1 MKLRARA
8 DEPKTTLA
16 LLDRFKS
23 ELVVIEPPRS
33 VEVLGGKLG
42 HGMGVAQRSGHGHRL
57 LVCGSDEYVD
67 RRRRQESSRHP
78 VRAIIPARRSR
89 YGPTWQLNECSMSRS
104 VDRLRSPVTGRER

>member
-42 HGMGVAQRSGHGHRL
+42 HGMGVAQWSGHDIVSWSAGWINMLTAAGAKSHRVTRCL
-57 LVCGSDEYVD
+57 SDH
-67 RRRRQESSRHP
+67 SCWT
-78 VRAIIPARRSR
+78 IP
-89 YGPTWQLNECSMSRS
+89 
-104 VDRLRSPVTGRER
+104 LRDDLGAE

>member
-42 HGMGVAQRSGHGHRL
+42 HSMGVAQWSGQGHRL
-57 LVCGSDEYVD
+57 LVGGLDEYVD
-67 RRRRQESSRHP
+67 RRGRQESSRHP
-78 VRAIIPARRSR
+78 LLERSFPLAVPLR
-89 YGPTWQLNECSMSRS
+89 DIRELNKCSS
-104 VDRLRSPVTGRER
+104 

>member
-42 HGMGVAQRSGHGHRL
+42 HGMGVAQWSGHGRRL
-57 LVCGSDEYVD
+57 LVGWLDECVD
-67 RRRRQESSRHP
+67 RRRGQESSRHP
-78 VRAIIPARRSR
+78 
-89 YGPTWQLNECSMSRS
+89 L
-104 VDRLRSPVTGRER
+104 RERSFPLGDPAT

>member
-1 MKLRARA
+1 MKLRAPA

-42 HGMGVAQRSGHGHRL
+42 HCMGVAQWSGHGHRL
-57 LVCGSDEYVD
+57 LVGGSAECVD
-67 RRRRQESSRHP
+67 RRRGQESSRHP
-78 VRAIIPARRSR
+78 LLERSFALGDPAT
-89 YGPTWQLNECSMSRS
+89 GPSGSWMS
-104 VDRLRSPVTGRER
+104 VAM

>member
-8 DEPKTTLA
+8 DEPEATGA

-42 HGMGVAQRSGHGHRL
+42 HGVGVAQWSGHGRRL
-57 LVCGSDEYVD
+57 LLAGWMNVLTAAGAENHRVTHRISDHWRWE
-67 RRRRQESSRHP
+67 
-78 VRAIIPARRSR
+78 IPLRTI
-89 YGPTWQLNECSMSRS
+89 PELIECSYSRS
-104 VDRLRSPVTGRER
+104 VDRLSSSG

>member
-42 HGMGVAQRSGHGHRL
+42 HGMGVAQWSGHGHRL
-57 LVCGSDEYVD
+57 LVGGWINVMTAA
-67 RRRRQESSRHP
+67 
-78 VRAIIPARRSR
+78 RAKSHRVTRCLSGLPRWRSR
-89 YGPTWQLNECSMSRS
+89 YGTIWELNE
-104 VDRLRSPVTGRER
+104 